1 MTSAMIPNLSGLAQG
16 ANRAAPTGA
25 FEVYKVANYAH
36 LSPEQRDLLG
46 RCPIR
51 ETPFYEEQ
59 LVWRADALNEG
70 GNNRLYEPEA
80 FLMWAQMQGANPLD
94 PYTKRPIPPAA
105 IQALAER
112 VAALKAARDAADGP
126 DGIYSVWTRGRRNS
140 RGEAAEPSDEAAQL
154 AQQLWRF
161 RTEREGFI
169 KPRGWI
175 PHTSKT
181 VAEDRARAAARTEK
195 ARELRQ
201 TIDRLPQEGRAS
213 PEPPA
218 DPAAAAEYWKERD
231 RGVEPLR
238 YW

>member
-25 FEVYKVANYAH
+25 FEVFQKRNYAH
-36 LSPEQRDLLG
+36 LPPEQRDLLS

-51 ETPFYEEQ
+51 ETPFYEGQ

-126 DGIYSVWTRGRRNS
+126 YGIHSVWTRGRRNS
-140 RGEAAEPSDEAAQL
+140 RGEAEPSDEAAQL
-154 AQQLWRF
+154 VQQLWRF

-175 PHTSKT
+175 PHTRKT
-181 VAEDRARAAARTEK
+181 VAEDGARAAARAEK

-201 TIDRLPQEGRAS
+201 TIDRLPDEGRDEAQ
-213 PEPPA
+213 PPA
-218 DPAAAAEYWKERD
+218 DPAAAAEYWEARD
-231 RGVEPLR
+231 REVEPLQ